1 MHTLMSEQD
10 KEAEHYLFY
19 STSFVSV
26 IIIESW
32 NLVQKNMATHIL
44 WWLIKIQQWF
54 DRQKL
59 PLNTKVSEW

>member
-1 MHTLMSEQD
+1 MHTLMSEQE

-32 NLVQKNMATHIL
+32 NLVQYL
-44 WWLIKIQQWF
+44 RKIGQRIYYN
-54 DRQKL
+54 D
-59 PLNTKVSEW
+59 